1 MCQRRQLCRTR
12 RLQRCPCSDQARTH
26 THARCDLFEFRYDAD
41 HFKQLLALSEANVE
55 ESKDTI
61 ITAVTRAYLQKKH
74 FQKKAARPQSQRG
87 SGSSEAPPA

>member
-1 MCQRRQLCRTR
+1 MRI
-12 RLQRCPCSDQARTH
+12 PH

-61 ITAVTRAYLQKKH
+61 VTAVTRAYLQKKH